1 MKKYFFV
8 LVLILLLN
16 NSLHAVECKPYVFK
30 PAINAINQAVDEL
43 VKSSVT
49 PKILQS
55 IKTVHV
61 SKKNYKN
68 DMKILNEKLSL
79 LIDKKEHALRA
90 KEINEKN
97 LKVWISLEK
106 NCRGQDKLA
115 AKKVKNDVISL
126 KADIE
131 QRIKTIEHYINLTQ
145 MGIDIGRKKYS
156 H

>member
-8 LVLILLLN
+8 LALMFLN
-16 NSLHAVECKPYVFK
+16 NSLHAVECKPHVFK

-61 SKKNYKN
+61 SKENFKN
-68 DMKILNEKLSL
+68 DMKILNERLSL
-79 LIDKKEHALRA
+79 LLDKKEHALHA

-97 LKVWISLEK
+97 LKVWISLEE
-106 NCRGQDKLA
+106 NCIGQDKLA

-131 QRIKTIEHYINLTQ
+131 ERIKTIEHYINLTQ
-145 MGIDIGRKKYS
+145 IGIDIGKKKYS

>member
-1 MKKYFFV
+1 MKKYFFI
-8 LVLILLLN
+8 LVLILLN
-16 NSLHAVECKPYVFK
+16 NSLHAIECKPDVFK
-30 PAINAINQAVDEL
+30 PAINAINKAVDEL

-61 SKKNYKN
+61 SKENYKN
-68 DMKILNEKLSL
+68 DMKILNERLSL
-79 LIDKKEHALRA
+79 LHDKKEHALHA

-97 LKVWISLEK
+97 LKIWMSLEK
-106 NCRGQDKLA
+106 KCIGQDKLA
-115 AKKVKNDVISL
+115 AKKVKNDVMSL

-145 MGIDIGRKKYS
+145 LGIDIGKKKYS

>member
-8 LVLILLLN
+8 LVLILLN
-16 NSLHAVECKPYVFK
+16 NSLHAVECKPYIFN

-49 PKILQS
+49 PRILQS
-55 IKTVHV
+55 IKTVHI

-68 DMKILNEKLSL
+68 DMKILNERLSL
-79 LIDKKEHALRA
+79 LHDKKEHALRA

-97 LKVWISLEK
+97 LKVWMSLVK
-106 NCRGQDKLA
+106 NCTGQDKLA

-131 QRIKTIEHYINLTQ
+131 QRIKTIENYINLIQ
-145 MGIDIGRKKYS
+145 MGIDIGKKKYS